1 MRAARGRCVAGR
13 TRRERRADGGG
24 YERNERARG
33 LRAMISSNSWTMLAC
48 TSLGYHVFSEPSFSS
63 RTPLKFLWCR
73 ITRADTIPKEH
84 GASRDQ
90 PGFLLLCEGGSMVH
104 RAQSRATHE
113 DDCFLMKILDTSVKR
128 NRLSPLAGANGLLI
142 HLTPPPRRSNP
153 RFRAT
158 PARTRPSSR
167 PRPGSSGSSPS
178 SGCPS
183 SSWWRT

>member
-1 MRAARGRCVAGR
+1 MRTKRTSAGAARDD
-13 TRRERRADGGG
+13 ESL
-24 YERNERARG
+24 YER
-33 LRAMISSNSWTMLAC
+33 LYL
-48 TSLGYHVFSEPSFSS
+48 P
-63 RTPLKFLWCR
+63 RTPTRIPRENTLCLRTLKFLWCR

-128 NRLSPLAGANGLLI
+128 NRLSPRWENGLLI

-158 PARTRPSSR
+158 LARTRPSSR

>member
-1 MRAARGRCVAGR
+1 MRTKRTSAGAARDENDFEV
-13 TRRERRADGGG
+13 
-24 YERNERARG
+24 
-33 LRAMISSNSWTMLAC
+33 W
-48 TSLGYHVFSEPSFSS
+48 TSLAHQRGNHVPIELYSMTEV
-63 RTPLKFLWCR
+63 PLVSYNSGRYDTKG
-73 ITRADTIPKEH
+73 TRCIACMS
-84 GASRDQ
+84 AWR
-90 PGFLLLCEGGSMVH
+90 LLCEGGSMVH

-128 NRLSPLAGANGLLI
+128 NILSPRWENGLLI

-153 RFRAT
+153 RSRAT

>member
-1 MRAARGRCVAGR
+1 MRTKRTSAGAVR
-13 TRRERRADGGG
+13 DD
-24 YERNERARG
+24 
-33 LRAMISSNSWTMLAC
+33 LLKLC
-48 TSLGYHVFSEPSFSS
+48 TSLAHQRGCHVTS
-63 RTPLKFLWCR
+63 
-73 ITRADTIPKEH
+73 TRAVENTEVPLVSYNSGRYDNKGTRCIALLLT
-84 GASRDQ
+84 AS
-90 PGFLLLCEGGSMVH
+90 LLCEGGSMVH

-128 NRLSPLAGANGLLI
+128 NRLSPRWENGLLI

-153 RFRAT
+153 RSRAT